1 MNKHLEFINGQWCIV
16 DHDTGEYTGSKKVV
30 GKLPNQEEEPEE
42 MFGSLVYIESFT
54 LNTDDR
60 PVYPYK
66 IISPLGLR
74 CINFTPITILYGSNG
89 SGKSTVLNVIANS
102 IGITRK
108 TEGSTNAYFASYV
121 EKCSYQSA
129 APVLPIDDSSFVRS
143 EDIMDGIMK
152 GRKRYSS
159 AKKLAGYSVER
170 MPEKPGGSTQGM
182 VGDLISNPDGLT
194 SDDRFFLSRCDET
207 RYLEAINSIADTFES
222 NGEVAL
228 SRMKEII
235 MPDSICLLDEPEISL
250 SPVYQREL
258 ARMIELFA
266 GKLRTQFIIATHSP
280 FFLSLKEATIYDLDC
295 HPAKVSRWQD
305 LPNMHAYFQLFEQN
319 REQFIEHCNG
329 KDKQ

>member
-16 DHDTGEYTGSKKVV
+16 DHDTGECTGSKKVV
-30 GKLPNQEEEPEE
+30 GKLPKEELEPEE
-42 MFGSLVYIESFT
+42 LFGSRVYIESFT

-66 IISPLGLR
+66 VISPLGLR

-89 SGKSTVLNVIANS
+89 SGKSTILNVIANS

-121 EKCSYQSA
+121 EKCNYQST
-129 APVLPIDDSSFVRS
+129 APVLPMDDSSFVRS

-159 AKKLAGYSVER
+159 AKKLAGHSVER
-170 MPEKPGGSTQGM
+170 MPEGSTK
-182 VGDLISNPDGLT
+182 DLTDNLLGNPDALNT
-194 SDDRFFLSRCDET
+194 DDRFFLSRCAES
-207 RYLEAINSIADTFES
+207 RYLEDINSIADTFES

-228 SRMKEII
+228 SRMKDII
-235 MPDSICLLDEPEISL
+235 MPDSLCLLDEPEISL

-266 GKLRTQFIIATHSP
+266 EKLRTQFIIATHSP
-280 FFLSLKEATIYDLDC
+280 FFLSLKNATIYDLDS
-295 HPAKVSRWQD
+295 HPTRVSRWQD
-305 LPNMHAYFQLFEQN
+305 LPNMHAYFDLFEQN
-319 REQFIEHCNG
+319 REQFIEHSNG